1 MWIIHLYLDFEHHT
15 LFKILKFRRLL
26 DVAYCLNKEV
36 YQITNFYH
44 NIKKP
49 DGIFKYITLD
59 RV

>member
-1 MWIIHLYLDFEHHT
+1 MWLLHLYLDYGHQN
-15 LFKILKFRRLL
+15 LFKIFKFKRLV

-44 NIKKP
+44 EIKKP